1 MLLLWF
7 QFYSN
12 VQLALTPFLLC
23 DKFYIFLCINI
34 LILFFLLFY
43 LFILMRNRSVLI
55 LDFWFYRI
63 SISTRLFEK
72 C

>member
-23 DKFYIFLCINI
+23 DKFYIF
-34 LILFFLLFY
+34 FVYQYSYTFLSSF
-43 LFILMRNRSVLI
+43 LFIYFNEEQVCSN
-55 LDFWFYRI
+55 
-63 SISTRLFEK
+63 S
-72 C
+72 